1 MLTPVLHYGALGGA
15 ILIGVAGQM
24 LLKAG
29 AEGAAGVIDQFLR
42 PLTIIGLGAYG
53 IAALLYVFALGR
65 IPVSVAFP
73 SVSLSYVVVA
83 LLGHFV
89 WHEPLGWQHIFALIL
104 ICGGVTLLVRA

>member
-1 MLTPVLHYGALGGA
+1 MLHYGALAGA

-29 AEGAAGVIDQFLR
+29 ADGAAGVVDQFLR
-42 PLTIIGLGAYG
+42 PLTILGLGAYG
-53 IAALLYVFALGR
+53 LAALLYVFALGR
-65 IPVSVAFP
+65 IPVSIAFP

-83 LLGHFV
+83 LLGHFI
-89 WHEPLGWQHIFALIL
+89 WHEPMTWQHVLALAM

>member
-1 MLTPVLHYGALGGA
+1 MLHYGALGGA

-29 AEGAAGVIDQFLR
+29 AEGAAGVVDQFLR
-42 PLTIIGLGAYG
+42 PLTILGLGAYAM
-53 IAALLYVFALGR
+53 AALLYVFALGR
-65 IPVSVAFP
+65 IPVSIAFP

-83 LLGHFV
+83 LLGHLI
-89 WHEPLGWQHIFALIL
+89 WHEPMGWQHIIALAM